1 MVLHYFSLSQ
11 LNKYNVGDNLS
22 GFVFLDKLNIVERS
36 FTFNEPGVF
45 NFFIT
50 IKRRKQN
57 KYVLDLLVK
66 ILSEIISMANIPA
79 SIYITHLERE
89 GSSIKVWGQTDRAL
103 PLAIEKALQQM
114 TPHFEQG
121 MITNISYLTQ
131 GMVEVLFIDYGNKD
145 VISCMNTRTMSGLQ
159 TGLISIPAQAKD
171 FILANVM
178 LHNWDTNWSNFEII
192 CSELRYLEFQLVPIL
207 EIGPYTLISLFL
219 NKQNITD
226 ALVDRGLLLK
236 IPIQVQQVTLQPLIA
251 RNAPPGLG
259 INTHQLPVA
268 MPALQPK
275 MAPVTTQAVPTPT
288 LLTYKALPMENES
301 EHQIYVSYVSDGP
314 CLFSVQLK
322 RMEEQLKRLMT
333 EINCMELQ
341 LLEEY
346 PLPGTVCLAQ
356 STEDGY
362 ICRAVVTSMVDG
374 EYKVFYVD
382 FGNTELL
389 QFDKLYQIPFK
400 YVIPKVMATRFAL
413 AGLESSTVSMEM
425 KCKFKE
431 FVNNRPLFMRVKP
444 AATKSALPLCE
455 LWDETGAKALDM
467 IKQAALLSY
476 PEPAPL
482 NRGVNQD
489 VKVSYVYSCNKFFVQ
504 LKSKENELQQL
515 MASLQQTC
523 FSRPL
528 FNAQDLK
535 IGAPCC
541 CIFPGDSMWYRGEIL
556 EINGDSFNIKYV
568 DFGNETVAAYNDI
581 KVPLPEHV
589 TALRP
594 QAIECCLNGYQNF
607 EPDETRDILLED
619 RRSNAA

>member
-1 MVLHYFSLSQ
+1 MLCNFRFP
-11 LNKYNVGDNLS
+11 YN
-22 GFVFLDKLNIVERS
+22 
-36 FTFNEPGVF
+36 
-45 NFFIT
+45 
-50 IKRRKQN
+50 
-57 KYVLDLLVK
+57 
-66 ILSEIISMANIPA
+66 
-79 SIYITHLERE
+79 
-89 GSSIKVWGQTDRAL
+89 
-103 PLAIEKALQQM
+103 
-114 TPHFEQG
+114 
-121 MITNISYLTQ
+121 
-131 GMVEVLFIDYGNKD
+131 
-145 VISCMNTRTMSGLQ
+145 
-159 TGLISIPAQAKD
+159 
-171 FILANVM
+171 
-178 LHNWDTNWSNFEII
+178 
-192 CSELRYLEFQLVPIL
+192 FQ
-207 EIGPYTLISLFL
+207 
-219 NKQNITD
+219 
-226 ALVDRGLLLK
+226 
-236 IPIQVQQVTLQPLIA
+236 
-251 RNAPPGLG
+251 
-259 INTHQLPVA
+259 
-268 MPALQPK
+268 
-275 MAPVTTQAVPTPT
+275 
-288 LLTYKALPMENES
+288 
-301 EHQIYVSYVSDGP
+301 
-314 CLFSVQLK
+314 
-322 RMEEQLKRLMT
+322 
-333 EINCMELQ
+333 
-341 LLEEY
+341 
-346 PLPGTVCLAQ
+346 
-356 STEDGY
+356 
-362 ICRAVVTSMVDG
+362 
-374 EYKVFYVD
+374 VFYVD

-607 EPDETRDILLED
+607 EPDETRDILLEELILEQELSMRIVEMQNNRALVD
-619 RRSNAA
+619 LYDKQHYNVASLLLEKIASSTSTVSPLLIQDNHRIEQRKRSPPQTNQKDFRDNKPLRWDSFIAH